1 MAEFITQNFV
11 PIMFAGLLFFLLT
24 GIPVA
29 FGLAATGLFFGLI
42 GMELGLFS
50 TNLFQALPLRV
61 FAIMSNETLLA
72 IPFFT
77 FMGIILERSRMAED
91 LLSTVGQVF
100 GPARGGLAI
109 AVILV
114 GALLAA
120 TTGVV
125 AAAVIS
131 MGLISLPI
139 MLRYGYNRTI
149 ATGAITA
156 SGTLA
161 QAIPPSLVLIVLAD
175 QMGRSVGDMYAG
187 ALKPAL
193 LLVSLYVSYIVVI
206 AIVKPKW
213 VPALPAEARIYREK
227 SGASGHVSLI
237 VLLII
242 AGLAGWF
249 WSTIHDGYMT
259 KWLERT
265 MPSPADEIVILSL
278 TVSSLLAL
286 VLAIINRVTGMGLLS
301 RLAEQVTFVLIP
313 PLVLMFLVLGTIFLG
328 IATPTEGGAMGAM
341 GALIMA
347 VSRRRLNFKLLR
359 QALDGTAK
367 LATFVMFIL
376 VGSTVF
382 SFTFNAADGHIWVE
396 HLFTDMPGGALGF
409 LIVVNLLVF
418 VLGCF
423 IDFFE
428 IAFIVVP
435 ILVPVAT
442 KILPELMPGVPIDAV
457 MIWFG
462 IILAINLQTSFL
474 TPPFGFALFYLRSV
488 AAKAD
493 YLDRVTGA
501 TIPAV
506 KTSQIYMGSIAFL
519 FLQVIVLAS
528 VVTFPQMVVSGI
540 TKGPNIDAEAALEAL
555 RVPGPGKLAP
565 LPSFGLP
572 AAPEAGASAPAS
584 GASPPADAGAEAD
597 DPMKAILDAV
607 KKDAEAKK

>member
-1 MAEFITQNFV
+1 MIELITQNFV
-11 PIMFAGLLFFLLT
+11 PIMFAGLMFFLLT

-91 LLSTVGQVF
+91 LLATVGQVF
-100 GPARGGLAI
+100 GPVRGGLAI

-139 MLRYGYNRTI
+139 MLRYGYNRTV

-193 LLVSLYVSYIVVI
+193 LLVGLYIAYIVVI
-206 AIVKPKW
+206 AIVKPRW
-213 VPALPAEARIYREK
+213 VPALPPEARIYREK
-227 SGASGHVSLI
+227 NGASGHVSLI
-237 VLLII
+237 ILLTL
-242 AGLAGWF
+242 AGLAGWY
-249 WSTIHDGYMT
+249 WSTIHDGLMT
-259 KWLERT
+259 QWLERT
-265 MPSPADEIVILSL
+265 IPSPGDEIVILSL

-286 VLAIINRVTGMGLLS
+286 ALAIINRVTGMGLLS
-301 RLAEQVTFVLIP
+301 KLAEQVTFVLIP

-347 VSRRRLNFKLLR
+347 VSRRRLSFKLLK

-382 SFTFNAADGHIWVE
+382 SFTFNAADGHVWVE

-409 LIVVNLLVF
+409 LIVVNLMVF
-418 VLGCF
+418 ILGCF

-428 IAFIVVP
+428 IAFIVIP

-462 IILAINLQTSFL
+462 VILAVNLQTSFL

-488 AAKAD
+488 AAKTE
-493 YLDRVTGA
+493 YQDRVTGA

-506 KTSQIYMGSIAFL
+506 KTSQIYKGSIAFL

-528 VVTFPQMVVSGI
+528 IITFPQLVVSGI
-540 TKGPNIDAEAALEAL
+540 SKGPQIDADAALEAFRL
-555 RVPGPGKLAP
+555 PGPGKLAP
-565 LPSFGLP
+565 VPSFGFP
-572 AAPEAGASAPAS
+572 APGASAPEG
-584 GASPPADAGAEAD
+584 GAAAPAEPGAAAD
-597 DPMKAILDAV
+597 DPMKAILEAV
-607 KKDAEAKK
+607 QKEAEAKK